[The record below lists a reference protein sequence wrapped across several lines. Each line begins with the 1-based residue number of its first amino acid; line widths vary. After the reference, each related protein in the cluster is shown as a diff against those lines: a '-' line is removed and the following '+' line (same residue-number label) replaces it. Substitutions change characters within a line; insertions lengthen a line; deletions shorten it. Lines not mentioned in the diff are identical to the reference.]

1 MLDPVDNGVNN
12 ISPSRSLDEI
22 YLKSKLRVIPDWP
35 KKGVNFIDI
44 TTLLK
49 DAAAFRRVVDIL
61 SDHFAG
67 KNVDA
72 IVGIEARG
80 FIIGAAI
87 AYKLGVAFIP
97 TRKTGKLPHM
107 RLSMEYNLEYSSAFL
122 EIHKDGLEKGQRV
135 VIIDDLLATGGS
147 AGATLKLVN
156 NLGAEVV
163 GLGFLVE
170 LDFLSGRKRLGSYDI
185 ISLVH
190 YDE

>member
-1 MLDPVDNGVNN
+1 MNS
-12 ISPSRSLDEI
+12 ISPSRIADEN

-35 KKGVNFIDI
+35 KKGVNFVDI

-49 DAAAFRRVVDIL
+49 DAAAFRRAVDLL

-80 FIIGAAI
+80 FIIGSAV

-97 TRKTGKLPHM
+97 TRKVGKLPHT

-122 EIHKDGLEKGQRV
+122 EIHKDGLEKGERV

-147 AGATLKLVN
+147 AEATLKLVSK
-156 NLGAEVV
+156 LGAEVV

-170 LDFLSGRKRLGSYDI
+170 LDFLNGREKLGNHDI